1 MPQILRIGSYVVYFW
16 SNEAQPLEYV
26 HVHVASKRP
35 TVDATKL
42 WITSEGGV
50 VVCNNDSQIPPE
62 VLRKICALWK
72 RTARKS
78 SPRGYVSLAK
88 QGITAKAVPT
98 KRLMQYGGLLCAV
111 KAEAPRS

>member
-16 SNEAQPLEYV
+16 SNEVRPLEYV

-42 WITSEGGV
+42 WITSVGGV

-62 VLRKICALWK
+62 VLRKI
-72 RTARKS
+72 ARVVEANNKEI
-78 SPRGYVSLAK
+78 VA
-88 QGITAKAVPT
+88 TWV
-98 KRLMQYGGLLCAV
+98 RLFG
-111 KAEAPRS
+111 EARYYC

>member
-1 MPQILRIGSYVVYFW
+1 MPQILKVGSYVVYFW
-16 SNEAQPLEYV
+16 SNEVRPLEYV

-62 VLRKICALWK
+62 VLRKIVRVVEANSKEIVATWVRLFGE
-72 RTARKS
+72 AR
-78 SPRGYVSLAK
+78 YF
-88 QGITAKAVPT
+88 
-98 KRLMQYGGLLCAV
+98 C
-111 KAEAPRS
+111 

>member
-16 SNEAQPLEYV
+16 SNEVRPLEYV

-42 WITSEGGV
+42 WITSVGGV

-62 VLRKICALWK
+62 VLRKI
-72 RTARKS
+72 ARVVEANNKEI
-78 SPRGYVSLAK
+78 VA
-88 QGITAKAVPT
+88 TWV
-98 KRLMQYGGLLCAV
+98 RLFGVARYYC
-111 KAEAPRS
+111 